1 MTREEAYEILKTGIC
16 LICAYGC
23 KNMDDCDI
31 SYCDIRDAVKTVMEE
46 PCEDAWIINSLKE
59 FLGES
64 YSVLTSDKKEFTS
77 WLERLRWHV
86 AKCNELDT
94 ELRNYKKQVECG
106 DAINYMGHPSTAKL
120 VGMEPNRVTLQA
132 DYGSKLVVTQYDGPR
147 LDEGVTDLPEGAT
160 LLPMKWEIL
169 KIPKWIEILIKLW
182 NKLF

>member
-1 MTREEAYEILKTGIC
+1 MNDKLQTKKGTISLTKGD
-16 LICAYGC
+16 CAVG
-23 KNMDDCDI
+23 N
-31 SYCDIRDAVKTVMEE
+31 
-46 PCEDAWIINSLKE
+46 
-59 FLGES
+59 
-64 YSVLTSDKKEFTS
+64 VLTGGLLKKQKSCIISSLIDWEEF
-77 WLERLRWHV
+77 
-86 AKCNELDT
+86 DQ
-94 ELRNYKKQVECG
+94 YKKQVECG